1 MFNLIVL
8 MIFFIFIEKYLV
20 KHLALLLLLIL
31 SACQS
36 KEDELAL
43 DFVKIDIYSVQTS
56 VACSFIIDFNSN
68 TLIFDNY
75 GQMPNYPEEGDIVD
89 SNLFNSELPL
99 DFEYFKLNK
108 DEINTLKKSLN
119 YKFLKSV
126 KENNDLYIKSTNN
139 DFIAFEG
146 LMYQFKIQTNNNI
159 FTTKNY
165 IILSNEDLDQKI
177 SHILSTAKKKSNSN
191 KNKKYINFISN
202 YLQ

>member
-1 MFNLIVL
+1 M
-8 MIFFIFIEKYLV
+8 KYLS
-20 KHLALLLLLIL
+20 LLLLLIL

-43 DFVKIDIYSVQTS
+43 DFVKIEIYSVQTS
-56 VACSFIIDFNSN
+56 VACSAIIDFNSN

-89 SNLFNSELPL
+89 FNLFNSELPL

-126 KENNDLYIKSTNN
+126 KENNEIYIKSTNN

-146 LMYQFKIQTNNNI
+146 LMYQFKILTNNNI